1 MGNIEP
7 QHKIQ
12 LYKTHN
18 TEKNTKRGG
27 SKKSLVVK
35 TTINEIIKYCAEH
48 NKNKKKKYWL
58 HWEVIE

>member
-1 MGNIEP
+1 MTTYHI
-7 QHKIQ
+7 
-12 LYKTHN
+12 
-18 TEKNTKRGG
+18 
-27 SKKSLVVK
+27 VK